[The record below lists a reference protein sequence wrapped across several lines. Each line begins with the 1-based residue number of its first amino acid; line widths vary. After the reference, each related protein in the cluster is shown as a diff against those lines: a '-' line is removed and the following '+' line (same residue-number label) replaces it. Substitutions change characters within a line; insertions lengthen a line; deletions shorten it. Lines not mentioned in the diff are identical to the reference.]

1 MGFFRSMDISSSALT
16 AERFRL
22 DVIADNIAN
31 MNTTRTANGGP
42 YRRKTV
48 SFEQIQ
54 KPFAEYFNNSYSGNG
69 VRVSAVHED
78 PSPFKLVY
86 DPSHPDANEDG
97 YVEMP
102 NVDIVTEMIDMISA
116 SRAYE
121 ANVTAL
127 NAYKNIAMRA
137 LEIGK

>member
-1 MGFFRSMDISSSALT
+1 MGFFRSMDISASALT

-22 DVIADNIAN
+22 DVIAENIAN
-31 MNTTRTANGGP
+31 MNTTRTAEGGP

-54 KPFAEYFNNSYSGNG
+54 KPFSEYLDTTFRGNG

-86 DPSHPDANEDG
+86 DPNHPDANEEG